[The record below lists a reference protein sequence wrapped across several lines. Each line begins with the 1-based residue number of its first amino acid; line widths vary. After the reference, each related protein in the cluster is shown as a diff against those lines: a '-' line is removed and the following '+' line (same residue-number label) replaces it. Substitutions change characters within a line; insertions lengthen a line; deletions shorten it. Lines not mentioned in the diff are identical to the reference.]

1 MGRIKVAFLIGHM
14 KDGGAQRIV
23 LNYLLDLFYDSI
35 LQIKLFV
42 LDKRNNSWCER
53 EIDKNRFDVFYLYSD
68 KSSKSSNLVNR
79 FLLKIKFLREFIKYS
94 PDIIHG
100 HITPLIHSTIVP
112 IIMSRAKK
120 VFFTLHSN
128 PFRIQGSDFFF
139 ARLGFNKLGIIP
151 VCLNEEQAK
160 MAQQHYGFKHYEILH
175 NGVDFEKIRKLII
188 SKDEAR
194 KAFGVDGNSL
204 VLCACGRLNK
214 VKNYPLML
222 DIFNKLLSYI
232 KQNGLPRHLKMARND
247 DSIFVDA
254 VLLIAGDGPEK
265 ESLVKYT
272 EKLGISD
279 KVKFLGNLDNV
290 VPLYCSADVFLLT
303 SHSESMSLVL
313 MEAQTCGCKCFI
325 SAGVPKESIITDKV
339 VSMKEDA
346 SVEDWVNA
354 ILTEKVT
361 YEKPRFTE
369 ADYEVHAMSQKCKEM
384 YLKYLNKQQQ

>member
-1 MGRIKVAFLIGHM
+1 MNMINLAIIISHM
-14 KDGGAQRIV
+14 EDGGAQRIV
-23 LNYLLDLFYDSI
+23 LNNLRDFSYSDI
-35 LQIKLFV
+35 VNAKLFV
-42 LDKRNNSWCER
+42 LGKKTKSLCNRIIKNEQMKVCYLGTNSQNLIIKTLNRLIMPFRLFFELKRFST
-53 EIDKNRFDVFYLYSD
+53 VF
-68 KSSKSSNLVNR
+68 
-79 FLLKIKFLREFIKYS
+79 
-94 PDIIHG
+94 IHG
-100 HITPLIHSTIVP
+100 HLENLIKLIFIPLIFLKFNRIF
-112 IIMSRAKK
+112 I
-120 VFFTLHSN
+120 TLHSKHRN
-128 PFRIQGSDFFF
+128 NNGLN
-139 ARLGFNKLGIIP
+139 RLMVEIGFKLLRVIP
-151 VCLNEEQAK
+151 VFLNKEQANMLQK
-160 MAQQHYGFKHYEILH
+160 YYGFKKYEIIH
-175 NGVDFEKIRKLII
+175 NGVDFEKIRNNIV
-188 SKDEAR
+188 SKEEAR
-194 KAFGVDGNSL
+194 KLFGVREKTF
-204 VLCACGRLNK
+204 VLCACGRLDK
-214 VKNYPLML
+214 VKNYPLMF
-222 DIFNKLLSYI
+222 DIFNKLLLYI

-361 YEKPRFTE
+361 YEKPIFTE

-384 YLKYLNKQQQ
+384 YLKYLKVENQ